1 MPTITSLQIVGYRD
15 APVTNTFFRQE
26 AEARRLAIFLPGIGY
41 TADMPVLYY
50 PRALLLEMGADVL
63 AVRYAYNEDPEF
75 RRLSGEEQMRRLEAD
90 VDAACAAGLAQR
102 PYQEVTLIG
111 KSLGTLAMAH
121 LLEANDRLAGADCVW
136 LTPVLADDRLRARIG
151 QRRHHALFVIG
162 TADPY
167 YKASWLDE
175 VRQATGGDA
184 MVVEGADHS
193 LELAGSVD
201 RSLDVMEQLVRTL
214 RAFYEQ

>member
-1 MPTITSLQIVGYRD
+1 MPSITSLEITGYRD
-15 APVTNTFFRQE
+15 APLANTFFRQE
-26 AEARRLAIFLPGIGY
+26 GEARRLAIVLPGIGY

-63 AVRYAYNEDPEF
+63 AVRYAYNENPEF
-75 RRLSGEEQMRRLEAD
+75 SRLSGEERMRWVDAD
-90 VDAACAAGLAQR
+90 VDAASAAGLAQR
-102 PYQEVTLIG
+102 PYEEITLVG
-111 KSLGTLAMAH
+111 KSLGTLAMAY

-167 YKASWLDE
+167 YQPAWLDE

-201 RSLDVMEQLVRTL
+201 RSLDVMQQLVRTL
-214 RAFYEQ
+214 RAFFEH